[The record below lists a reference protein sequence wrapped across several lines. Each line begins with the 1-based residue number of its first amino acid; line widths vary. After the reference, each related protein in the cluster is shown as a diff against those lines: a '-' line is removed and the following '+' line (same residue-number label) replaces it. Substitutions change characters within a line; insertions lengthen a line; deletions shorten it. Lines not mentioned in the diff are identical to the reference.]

1 MSIGEAKNYLEDA
14 ESQLAS
20 ALGVLFDVNL
30 EMRRESVEA
39 LIEAAKEKLNE
50 VRMSLHGAESALEVD
65 SSKEDLV

>member
-1 MSIGEAKNYLEDA
+1 MSTGEARNYLEDA

-65 SSKEDLV
+65 SSKGDLV